1 MMMLI
6 PHQLDVGLT
15 SLLLYDIMDAGGEC
29 MASGKL
35 ADNNTRYSLTI
46 PKDLKTQLEM
56 LAEKQNRSLN
66 NLIVTVLKNYV
77 SDSVQGDKVNE

>member
-1 MMMLI
+1 MI
-6 PHQLDVGLT
+6 NDDVNSISIRYGV
-15 SLLLYDIMDAGGEC
+15 DIIAFIRYNGYGGEC

-66 NLIVTVLKNYV
+66 NLIVTILKNYV
-77 SDSVQGDKVNE
+77 SDSAQEG

>member
-1 MMMLI
+1 M
-6 PHQLDVGLT
+6 
-15 SLLLYDIMDAGGEC
+15 AG
-29 MASGKL
+29 GKL

-66 NLIVTVLKNYV
+66 NLIVTILKNYV
-77 SDSVQGDKVNE
+77 SDSAQEG

>member
-1 MMMLI
+1 
-6 PHQLDVGLT
+6 
-15 SLLLYDIMDAGGEC
+15 